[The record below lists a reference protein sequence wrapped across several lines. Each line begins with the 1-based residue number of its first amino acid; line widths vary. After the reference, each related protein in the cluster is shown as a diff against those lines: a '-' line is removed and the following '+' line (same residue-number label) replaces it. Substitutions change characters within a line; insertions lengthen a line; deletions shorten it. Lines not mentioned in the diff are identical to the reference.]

1 MYNWLSVRD
10 FGNDRHLQMYNWL
23 SVRDFGNDQASSD
36 VQLAK
41 CTRFWQWPGI
51 LRCTIGLV
59 YEILA
64 MTRHLQMYNW
74 LNARDFGYGQASSDV
89 QLA

>member
-1 MYNWLSVRD
+1 
-10 FGNDRHLQMYNWL
+10 MYNWL

-36 VQLAK
+36 VQFSVRD
-41 CTRFWQWPGI
+41 CD
-51 LRCTIGLV
+51 
-59 YEILA
+59 EILA

-74 LNARDFGYGQASSDV
+74 LSGRDFGNGQASCTDV

>member
-1 MYNWLSVRD
+1 M
-10 FGNDRHLQMYNWL
+10 
-23 SVRDFGNDQASSD
+23 D
-36 VQLAK
+36 VQLASAGDVQFEIQIFR
-41 CTRFWQWPGI
+41 CTIGLVYEILAMYNWPGI
-51 LRCTIGLV
+51 FRCTIGLV

-74 LNARDFGYGQASSDV
+74 LSVRDSGNDQVHWLSVRDWIRHLQI